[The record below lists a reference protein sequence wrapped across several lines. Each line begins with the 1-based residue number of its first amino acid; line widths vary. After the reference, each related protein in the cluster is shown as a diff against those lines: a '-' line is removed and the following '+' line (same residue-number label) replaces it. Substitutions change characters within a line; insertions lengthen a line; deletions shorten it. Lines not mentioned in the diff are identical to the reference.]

1 LYNQRGYNELLFV
14 RSRISVMASNVEIE
28 HGGEDSLLT
37 SAVSYCSFQV
47 LLLYDNVFFK
57 HMLKLLCYC
66 RWVDCNFTGRV
77 SIVNSKQ
84 YLIDLAGG

>member
-1 LYNQRGYNELLFV
+1 
-14 RSRISVMASNVEIE
+14 MASNAEIE

-57 HMLKLLCYC
+57 DMLKLLCYC
-66 RWVDCNFTGRV
+66 RWVDCNFTGRA
-77 SIVNSKQ
+77 SIGWNKRVRKVPRTT
-84 YLIDLAGG
+84 LTL